1 MSRLLCFFSTMYDAM
16 DKISASIFMLFVD
29 ILSASKVNVY
39 EELSVVHLQ
48 YTGPIVLGLL
58 YICGKMS

>member
-1 MSRLLCFFSTMYDAM
+1 MYDAM

-39 EELSVVHLQ
+39 EELSVVHLH